1 MPKTQP
7 EKRQESKQPKG
18 KRAKL
23 EKSAKGMKT
32 MNCFFKPKWGVS
44 LITVLSLNPSQFSHS
59 IHQSLSYHPLLKA
72 TQNKHAHH

>member
-1 MPKTQP
+1 MVEVELPKTQP

-32 MNCFFKPKWGVS
+32 MNCFFKPK
-44 LITVLSLNPSQFSHS
+44 
-59 IHQSLSYHPLLKA
+59 
-72 TQNKHAHH
+72 

>member
-1 MPKTQP
+1 MWMMRSFPSSVPHYSDSQSGDITHRIQRSDLVEVELPKAQP

-32 MNCFFKPKWGVS
+32 MNCFFKSK
-44 LITVLSLNPSQFSHS
+44 
-59 IHQSLSYHPLLKA
+59 
-72 TQNKHAHH
+72 

>member
-1 MPKTQP
+1 MWMTRSSPNSVPHYSDSQSGDITHRIQRSDLVEVELPKAQP

-32 MNCFFKPKWGVS
+32 MTCFFKPK
-44 LITVLSLNPSQFSHS
+44 
-59 IHQSLSYHPLLKA
+59 
-72 TQNKHAHH
+72 